1 MKQKSLIYSLM
12 LALILSV
19 VSGAGNISAAARN
32 ITDIVKVT
40 TPSEIKIGEW
50 KSYEIA
56 ITDWTDGDVADH
68 DFTPISS
75 DENIIKVVRKT
86 KWVSELHA
94 LNKGTA
100 TLTVN
105 IGEKFEPYVF
115 TVQVV
120 DDYTVKPETTPTPTP
135 EPTSPGVK
143 KSPTHEEVMVK
154 DFEEYN
160 KQLQIIG
167 KYENKAITLYNELID
182 LGIKDSTRKT
192 FFLSLSNTVVPN
204 YTKFVS
210 GLKYLKVNNA
220 ELKEMHNHYLA
231 GAKLQLE
238 GLTIMRDSLKTTKIN
253 YSKFEAGYNKV
264 GEGVKQLN
272 KAELLMDNYG
282 SKYIK

>member
-1 MKQKSLIYSLM
+1 MKQKSLIYSLL

-40 TPSEIKIGEW
+40 KPTEIKIGEW
-50 KSYEIA
+50 KEYQIA
-56 ITDWTDGDVADH
+56 ITDWTDGDVTDH
-68 DFTPISS
+68 DFTPVSS
-75 DENIIKVVRKT
+75 DENIIKVIRKT

-120 DDYTVKPETTPTPTP
+120 DDYTVIPETTPAPTP
-135 EPTSPGVK
+135 EPTSPVVIK
-143 KSPTHEEVMVK
+143 EPTHEEIMSK
-154 DFEEYN
+154 DIEEYS
-160 KQLQIIG
+160 KQLQLIG
-167 KYENKAITLYNELID
+167 KYENKAITSYNELID

-192 FFLSLSNTVVPN
+192 FFLSLNNTVVPN

-220 ELKEMHNHYLA
+220 EIKEIHSHYLA

-238 GLTIMRDSLKTTKIN
+238 GMTIMRDSLKTTKIN
-253 YSKFEAGYNKV
+253 HSKFKAGYNKV
-264 GEGVKQLN
+264 GEGVKQLD
-272 KAELLMDNYG
+272 KAELLLDNYIR
-282 SKYIK
+282 KYIK

>member
-1 MKQKSLIYSLM
+1 MKQKNLIYALM

-40 TPSEIKIGEW
+40 KPTEIKIGEL
-50 KSYEIA
+50 KSFQIA
-56 ITDWTDGDVADH
+56 ITDWTDGDVADY

-75 DENIIKVVRKT
+75 DENIVKVVRKT
-86 KWVSELHA
+86 QWVSELHA

-115 TVQVV
+115 NVQVV
-120 DDYTVKPETTPTPTP
+120 DDYTVIPEPTPTPTP
-135 EPTSPGVK
+135 EPTNPVVIK
-143 KSPTHEEVMVK
+143 EPTHEEIMIK
-154 DFEEYN
+154 DVEEYS
-160 KQLQIIG
+160 KQLELLEN
-167 KYENKAITLYNELID
+167 YEEKAITTYNQLID
-182 LGIKDSTRKT
+182 LRIKDSTRKT

-210 GLKYLKVNNA
+210 GLKYVKVNNA
-220 ELKEMHNHYLA
+220 ELKEIHNHYLA

-238 GLTIMRDSLKTTKIN
+238 GMTIMRDSLKTTKIN
-253 YSKFEAGYNKV
+253 YPKFEAGYNKV
-264 GEGVKQLN
+264 GEGVKQLD
-272 KAELLMDNYG
+272 KAELLLDNYIR
-282 SKYIK
+282 KYIK